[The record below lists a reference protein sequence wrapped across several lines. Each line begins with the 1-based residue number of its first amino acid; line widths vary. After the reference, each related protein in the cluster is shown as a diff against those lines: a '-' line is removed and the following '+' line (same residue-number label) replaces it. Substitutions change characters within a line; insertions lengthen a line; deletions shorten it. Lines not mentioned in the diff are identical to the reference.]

1 MPQKNNLAFGITYNG
16 TELMTS
22 PTDSES
28 VYNAMTRTI
37 EQHTGSRI
45 AEWGRCKMAGEHYR
59 YPIMFADGERG
70 EVFVG
75 ANV

>member
-28 VYNAMTRTI
+28 VYNAMTVSYT
-37 EQHTGSRI
+37 HLTLPTK
-45 AEWGRCKMAGEHYR
+45 A
-59 YPIMFADGERG
+59 
-70 EVFVG
+70 
-75 ANV
+75 